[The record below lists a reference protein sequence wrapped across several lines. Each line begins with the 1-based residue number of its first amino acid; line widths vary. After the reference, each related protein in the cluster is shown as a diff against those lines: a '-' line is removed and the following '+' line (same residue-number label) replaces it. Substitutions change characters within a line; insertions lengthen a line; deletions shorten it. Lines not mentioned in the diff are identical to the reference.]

1 MVAENQ
7 PGHIDQIKQTNA
19 GAVYR
24 LIDQLGPVSRI
35 DLSRLAQLAP
45 ASITKIVREMLEA
58 HLVQELEIKEAG
70 NRGRPAVG
78 LVVETEAWHYLSLRI
93 SRGEIFL
100 ALRDLSSKLVVEESQ
115 ELALKDDLPL
125 LDRIISHIDQF
136 FIRHQKKLERLT
148 SIAITLPGIIDT
160 ENGIVHRM
168 PFYEDVKEMPLGEAL
183 EQHTGVPVY
192 IQHDI
197 SAWTMAEALFGA
209 SRGAR
214 DVIQV
219 VIDHNVGAGVITDGH
234 LLHAG
239 SSSLVEI
246 GHTQV
251 DPYGKRCYC
260 GNHGCLETIAS
271 VDSILEL
278 AQLRLNQSMSSML
291 HGQPLTVDS
300 LCQAALR
307 GDLLAKDI
315 ITGVGAHVGRILA
328 IMVNLFNPQKILIGS
343 PLSKAADILFPV
355 ISDSI
360 RQQAL
365 PAYSQHISVE
375 STQFSN
381 QGTMAGA
388 ALVKDA
394 MYTLPEAVSRRS
406 LGLPAEKIC
415 SVYRESDIVPGEQT
429 ATSILKQRTK
439 NLAPLPYAHQQQK
452 SPQEKTVVSIT
463 VDPES
468 PESFMKL
475 PKRRRWVKEKYT
487 RWVKTQPCACCGMPA
502 DDPHHLIGHGQGGM
516 GTKAHDLFVL
526 PLCRKH
532 HNELHTDT
540 VAFEDKYGSQ
550 LELIFRFI
558 DRALAIGVLA

>member
-1 MVAENQ
+1 MVADSQ

-58 HLVQELEIKEAG
+58 HLVQETEIQEPG
-70 NRGRPAVG
+70 SRGRPAVG
-78 LVVETEAWHYLSLRI
+78 LMVETEAWHYLALRV
-93 SRGEIFL
+93 SRGEIHL
-100 ALRDLSSKLVVEESQ
+100 ALRDLSSKLVVEERL
-115 ELALKDDLPL
+115 ELPL
-125 LDRIISHIDQF
+125 QDPTALLHRIITHIDHF
-136 FIRHQKKLERLT
+136 FIRHQGKLERLT

-160 ENGIVHRM
+160 ESGIVHRM
-168 PFYEDVKEMPLGEAL
+168 PFYDDVKDMPLGETLSA
-183 EQHTGVPVY
+183 HTGVPVY

-219 VIDHNVGAGVITDGH
+219 VIDHNVGAGVITDGR

-271 VDSILEL
+271 VESVLEL
-278 AQLRLNQSMSSML
+278 AQVRMHQSMSSML
-291 HGQPLTVDS
+291 HQQPLTVES
-300 LCQAALR
+300 LCEAALQ

-315 ITGVGAHVGRILA
+315 ITSVGSNVGRILA

-343 PLSKAADILFPV
+343 PFNQAADILFPA
-355 ISDSI
+355 ISDCI
-360 RQQAL
+360 RQQSL

-375 STQFSN
+375 RTQFSN
-381 QGTMAGA
+381 RGTMAGA

-394 MYTLPEAVSRRS
+394 LYSGS
-406 LGLPAEKIC
+406 L
-415 SVYRESDIVPGEQT
+415 
-429 ATSILKQRTK
+429 
-439 NLAPLPYAHQQQK
+439 
-452 SPQEKTVVSIT
+452 
-463 VDPES
+463 
-468 PESFMKL
+468 
-475 PKRRRWVKEKYT
+475 
-487 RWVKTQPCACCGMPA
+487 
-502 DDPHHLIGHGQGGM
+502 LIRLLQG
-516 GTKAHDLFVL
+516 
-526 PLCRKH
+526 
-532 HNELHTDT
+532 
-540 VAFEDKYGSQ
+540 
-550 LELIFRFI
+550 
-558 DRALAIGVLA
+558 

>member
-1 MVAENQ
+1 MVADSQ

-58 HLVQELEIKEAG
+58 HLVQETEIQEPG
-70 NRGRPAVG
+70 SRGRPAVG

-100 ALRDLSSKLVVEESQ
+100 SLRDLSSKLVVEDRLE
-115 ELALKDDLPL
+115 LPL
-125 LDRIISHIDQF
+125 VDEMSLLERIIHLIDSF
-136 FIRHQKKLERLT
+136 FTRHQNRLERLT

-168 PFYEDVKEMPLGEAL
+168 PFYTEVKDMPLGETL
-183 EQHTGVPVY
+183 EKHTGVPVY
-192 IQHDI
+192 VQHDI

-219 VIDHNVGAGVITDGH
+219 VIDHNVGAGVITDGR

-260 GNHGCLETIAS
+260 GNNGCLETIAS
-271 VDSILEL
+271 VESVLEL
-278 AQLRLNQSMSSML
+278 AQLRMSQSMSSML
-291 HGQPLTVDS
+291 HQKPLTVEW
-300 LCQAALR
+300 LCQAAQQ

-315 ITGVGAHVGRILA
+315 ISGVGANIGRILA

-343 PLSKAADILFPV
+343 PLSKAADILFPA
-355 ISDSI
+355 IADCI

-375 STQFSN
+375 STQFTN

-394 MYTLPEAVSRRS
+394 MYNGS
-406 LGLPAEKIC
+406 L
-415 SVYRESDIVPGEQT
+415 
-429 ATSILKQRTK
+429 
-439 NLAPLPYAHQQQK
+439 
-452 SPQEKTVVSIT
+452 
-463 VDPES
+463 
-468 PESFMKL
+468 
-475 PKRRRWVKEKYT
+475 
-487 RWVKTQPCACCGMPA
+487 
-502 DDPHHLIGHGQGGM
+502 LIRLLQG
-516 GTKAHDLFVL
+516 
-526 PLCRKH
+526 
-532 HNELHTDT
+532 
-540 VAFEDKYGSQ
+540 
-550 LELIFRFI
+550 
-558 DRALAIGVLA
+558 

>member
-115 ELALKDDLPL
+115 ELALKDDSPL
-125 LDRIISHIDQF
+125 LDRIIS
-136 FIRHQKKLERLT
+136 
-148 SIAITLPGIIDT
+148 LPGIIDT

-394 MYTLPEAVSRRS
+394 MYNGS
-406 LGLPAEKIC
+406 L
-415 SVYRESDIVPGEQT
+415 
-429 ATSILKQRTK
+429 
-439 NLAPLPYAHQQQK
+439 
-452 SPQEKTVVSIT
+452 
-463 VDPES
+463 
-468 PESFMKL
+468 
-475 PKRRRWVKEKYT
+475 
-487 RWVKTQPCACCGMPA
+487 
-502 DDPHHLIGHGQGGM
+502 LIRLLQG
-516 GTKAHDLFVL
+516 
-526 PLCRKH
+526 
-532 HNELHTDT
+532 
-540 VAFEDKYGSQ
+540 
-550 LELIFRFI
+550 
-558 DRALAIGVLA
+558 

>member
-1 MVAENQ
+1 MVADSQ

-70 NRGRPAVG
+70 SRGRPAVG
-78 LVVETEAWHYLSLRI
+78 LVVETEAWHYLSIRI

-100 ALRDLSSKLVVEESQ
+100 ALRDLSSKLVVEDCLEM
-115 ELALKDDLPL
+115 ALVSEIPL
-125 LDRIISHIDQF
+125 LDRVITQVDQF
-136 FIRHQKKLERLT
+136 FIRHQQKLERLT

-183 EQHTGVPVY
+183 ENHTGVPVY

-271 VDSILEL
+271 VDSVLEL
-278 AQLRLNQSMSSML
+278 AQVRLKQSMSSSSL
-291 HGQPLTVDS
+291 HGQPLTVDA
-300 LCQAALR
+300 LCLAAMQ

-315 ITGVGAHVGRILA
+315 ISGVGTHVGRILA

-343 PLSKAADILFPV
+343 PLSKAADILFPT
-355 ISDSI
+355 IADSI

-365 PAYSQHISVE
+365 PAYSQHIVVE
-375 STQFSN
+375 STQFTN

-394 MYTLPEAVSRRS
+394 MYNGS
-406 LGLPAEKIC
+406 L
-415 SVYRESDIVPGEQT
+415 
-429 ATSILKQRTK
+429 
-439 NLAPLPYAHQQQK
+439 
-452 SPQEKTVVSIT
+452 
-463 VDPES
+463 
-468 PESFMKL
+468 
-475 PKRRRWVKEKYT
+475 
-487 RWVKTQPCACCGMPA
+487 
-502 DDPHHLIGHGQGGM
+502 LIRLLQG
-516 GTKAHDLFVL
+516 
-526 PLCRKH
+526 
-532 HNELHTDT
+532 
-540 VAFEDKYGSQ
+540 
-550 LELIFRFI
+550 
-558 DRALAIGVLA
+558 